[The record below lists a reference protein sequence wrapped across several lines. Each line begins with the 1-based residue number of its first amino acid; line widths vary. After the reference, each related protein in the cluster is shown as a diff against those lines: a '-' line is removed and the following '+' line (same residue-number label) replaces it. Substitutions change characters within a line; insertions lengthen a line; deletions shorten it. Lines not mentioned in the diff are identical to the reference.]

1 MEHQDVVY
9 VDSKVIYLD
18 AERRQMVDL
27 YRQFQPGIRRL
38 IRYRTAASADP
49 GYFRAWRIAYGAWH
63 WSAPDTEGEPNPGRL
78 AFCLGLCTEALSAVD
93 EPAHRARQ
101 LLAALLF
108 CEWQCRAP
116 TARRHALGAV
126 IAAATADRQ
135 SAFYRGRDSTRLFYD
150 NIGTHLS
157 IV

>member
-1 MEHQDVVY
+1 MEDQDVVY

-18 AERRQMVDL
+18 AERRQWVDL

-38 IRYRTAASADP
+38 MRYRTAASADS
-49 GYFRAWRIAYGAWH
+49 GYFRAWKIAYGAWH
-63 WSAPDTEGEPNPGRL
+63 WFSADTEGEPNPGRL

-93 EPAHRARQ
+93 EPAHRARP

-108 CEWQCRAP
+108 CEWQCRAHS
-116 TARRHALGAV
+116 ARRHALEAV

-135 SAFYRGRDSTRLFYD
+135 SAFYRGRSSTRHFCAQT
-150 NIGTHLS
+150 GTRRS